1 MRSGIEILSYTHRL
15 LKNQWGLAIGT
26 SVAYGL
32 IAVVL
37 NLVGSSLSG
46 PTIEALIP
54 GLMPNYLDLNLFGV
68 LWTGAFSF
76 GYARFVLKLVRQAEP
91 EFEDLFSGFQHWA
104 KVTWASIVYFVRVLL
119 WLLLLV
125 IPGLIKIVAYSQLWY
140 VLQDEPQ
147 RSAREALKRSE
158 ELMYGHKWEY
168 VALILWCTLLVLA
181 SIFTLFIGL
190 FWFMPWIAAA
200 QAQFYQEVKADWEQR
215 QAPIQ
220 E

>member
-1 MRSGIEILSYTHRL
+1 MRSGIEIISHAHGT

-32 IAVVL
+32 ITVVL

-54 GLMPNYLDLNLFGV
+54 GLMPDYLDLNFFSV

-76 GYARFVLKLVRQAEP
+76 GYARFVLKLVRQTEP
-91 EFEDLFSGFQHWA
+91 EFEDLFSGFQRWT

-125 IPGLIKIVAYSQLWY
+125 IPGLIKIVAYSQLWF
-140 VLQDEPQ
+140 VLQDEPEH
-147 RSAREALKRSE
+147 SASEALKRSE
-158 ELMYGHKWEY
+158 ELMYGHKWTY
-168 VALILWCTLLVLA
+168 VGLGLLCILLVL
-181 SIFTLFIGL
+181 SSVFTLFIGL

-200 QAQFYQEVKADWEQR
+200 QAQFYQDVKADWEQR
-215 QAPIQ
+215 QTPIQ

>member
-1 MRSGIEILSYTHRL
+1 
-15 LKNQWGLAIGT
+15 
-26 SVAYGL
+26 
-32 IAVVL
+32 
-37 NLVGSSLSG
+37 
-46 PTIEALIP
+46 
-54 GLMPNYLDLNLFGV
+54 MPDYLDLNLFGV

-125 IPGLIKIVAYSQLWY
+125 IPGLIKFVAYSQLWY

-158 ELMYGHKWEY
+158 ELMNGHKWEY
-168 VALILWCTLLVLA
+168 VALILWCTMLVLA

>member
-54 GLMPNYLDLNLFGV
+54 GLMPDYLDLNLFGV

-125 IPGLIKIVAYSQLWY
+125 IPGLIKFVAYSQLWY

-158 ELMYGHKWEY
+158 ELMNGHKWEY
-168 VALILWCTLLVLA
+168 VALILWCTMLVLA

>member
-46 PTIEALIP
+46 PTIRALIP
-54 GLMPNYLDLNLFGV
+54 GLMPDYLDLNFFGV

-91 EFEDLFSGFQHWA
+91 EFEDLFSGFQRWA
-104 KVTWASIVYFVRVLL
+104 KVTWAFIVYFVRVLL

-125 IPGLIKIVAYSQLWY
+125 IPGLIKFVAYSQLWY

-158 ELMYGHKWEY
+158 ELMNGHKWEY
-168 VALILWCTLLVLA
+168 VALILWCTMLVLA